1 MLYLDVVKMMMMWQ
15 VTWRLIGRCDKWH
28 DLIRSKLKVKLI
40 KIDVVAT
47 FEPFCNWWVLYLK
60 LKIVILCWVNFTNTW
75 VLNLNL
81 KFFHICGDDVVMTWQ
96 VTWPN
101 WVMWQV
107 TCHTRVKLNGQT
119 RQNWRFCYIWPNLYL
134 NSARFKL
141 RDSFL
146 CGVYF

>member
-1 MLYLDVVKMMMMWQ
+1 MTWHFYLSAKMSCHLLHQFNINGQTLKSSRSCNICNRVMWVSEIYFHICGDGVVKMMMMWQ

-81 KFFHICGDDVVMTWQ
+81 KCFHICGDDVAGDV
-96 VTWPN
+96 
-101 WVMWQV
+101 
-107 TCHTRVKLNGQT
+107 
-119 RQNWRFCYIWPNLYL
+119 
-134 NSARFKL
+134 A
-141 RDSFL
+141 
-146 CGVYF
+146 